1 MTFENIQ
8 TLSSV
13 LFSAAFI
20 LTFYIIFYVSRQK
33 KKLSDEDI
41 LFFEKNIK
49 PKILKLLLLICI
61 PTFFLLFYALTNV
74 GNINMTL
81 ILICTIAS
89 VVFTTSA
96 YLISRQIVYKTG
108 RQKEYNYITH
118 YLFGM
123 GIIQLVLM
131 TAVTSL
137 FLETVN

>member
-1 MTFENIQ
+1 MTFENIKK
-8 TLSSV
+8 LSSF

-20 LTFYIIFYVSRQK
+20 LAFYIIFYVSRQK

-61 PTFFLLFYALTNV
+61 PTFFLLFHALTNV

-118 YLFGM
+118 YLFIM
-123 GIIQLVLM
+123 GITQLVLM